1 MQDDPDHL
9 GPLAQSLLA
18 AATVADLKADAA
30 DVAMMYRSLLP
41 TPSLDAWPW
50 LATDPHKRER
60 QLTLLWRVE
69 NRFRR
74 RLQDN
79 LRRSLELLAG

>member
-41 TPSLDAWPW
+41 TPSLDAWP
-50 LATDPHKRER
+50 
-60 QLTLLWRVE
+60 
-69 NRFRR
+69 
-74 RLQDN
+74 
-79 LRRSLELLAG
+79 